1 MQVAV
6 YNGTDHDDVLK
17 SRTSLGVLQAV
28 KSVTTADVT
37 ISVYEI
43 KPETGNGR
51 SRVLH
56 RNLLLPRSYL
66 PVETQLKS
74 SKGRR
79 AVFRRTNRQ
88 QASQRKKTGTKDK
101 DIPSLTSYQLQEVYG
116 STGYHAEDNCG
127 IIPELVERDTGTGT
141 EQDPCQDD
149 GPGSQ
154 AGTHS
159 SCGNLLQYHGC
170 CNLSCSPEAVLCPL
184 QYQFSRC
191 IRCLLGV
198 TSKL

>member
-1 MQVAV
+1 MP
-6 YNGTDHDDVLK
+6 
-17 SRTSLGVLQAV
+17 
-28 KSVTTADVT
+28 
-37 ISVYEI
+37 VYEI
-43 KPETGNGR
+43 KPETRNGR

-88 QASQRKKTGTKDK
+88 QASQGETTGTRDK
-101 DIPSLTSYQLQEVYG
+101 DIPSLTSYQLQEFYG

-149 GPGSQ
+149 GPGSEEEVEDQ
-154 AGTHS
+154 EQLDNMADDETADG
-159 SCGNLLQYHGC
+159 LLLRQSQR
-170 CNLSCSPEAVLCPL
+170 LSRPPL
-184 QYQFSRC
+184 RM
-191 IRCLLGV
+191 
-198 TSKL
+198 T